1 MSECRRG
8 EQAAFFALPMGQE
21 PRHTPDPDH
30 TTLQGGYSMDFTFEI
45 VEHIGV
51 LSQTNNGW
59 KKELNLVSWN
69 GREPVYSC
77 ME

>member
-1 MSECRRG
+1 
-8 EQAAFFALPMGQE
+8 
-21 PRHTPDPDH
+21 
-30 TTLQGGYSMDFTFEI
+30 MDFTFEI

-69 GREPVYSC
+69 GREPVYDIRTWNPDHTKMGKGATISLEE
-77 ME
+77 MENLKKVIKNVK

>member
-1 MSECRRG
+1 
-8 EQAAFFALPMGQE
+8 
-21 PRHTPDPDH
+21 
-30 TTLQGGYSMDFTFEI
+30 MDFTFEI

-69 GREPVYSC
+69 GREPVYDIRTWNPDHTKMGKGATISLEE
-77 ME
+77 MENLKEVIKNVK